1 MNKYRLELINKGWS
15 VKEALEFWN
24 ITPYVWQQMR
34 QRKGDANRLR
44 CMIDG
49 LEDKDNENI

>member
-15 VKEALEFWN
+15 VKEALAFWN

-49 LEDKDNENI
+49 LEDKDD